1 MDIYEK
7 FKEEYI
13 LEILKDLLKF
23 LEKNY
28 SMTFIIIVWN
38 VIFHEFNITYFI

>member
-1 MDIYEK
+1 MDLKIK

-38 VIFHEFNITYFI
+38 VIFYEINITYFI